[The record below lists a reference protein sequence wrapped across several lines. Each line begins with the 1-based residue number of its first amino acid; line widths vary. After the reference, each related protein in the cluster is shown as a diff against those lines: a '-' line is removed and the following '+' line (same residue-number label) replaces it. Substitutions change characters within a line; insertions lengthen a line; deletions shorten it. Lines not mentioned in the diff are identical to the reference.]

1 FLKHKMDIGFVKHKV
16 SQKLILCFKSHC
28 SLFPLLT
35 DNFYGLRHATL
46 SANPN
51 YDSLSFDTVA
61 INSLFPIPY
70 SLFPLLTDNFY
81 GLRHATLSANPNY
94 DSLSFDTVA
103 INRENTY

>member
-61 INSLFPIPY
+61 IN
-70 SLFPLLTDNFY
+70 
-81 GLRHATLSANPNY
+81 
-94 DSLSFDTVA
+94 
-103 INRENTY
+103 RENTY